1 VHLLS
6 TISRPV
12 QLAVAGLCVWFAL
25 VGLHGGTL
33 GPIGSLLMLAPL
45 VVVPLGLGAIRP
57 QAMWICIGSI
67 PAVAS
72 LVLRAHSDSR
82 SLLAV
87 ALAACWATAT
97 GTVAILVGVQWL
109 VKPVEARFNANY
121 LLQLVALIELFVA
134 AIWLVAAC
142 LRIEL
147 LGFSQTIVL
156 LTAVHFHFAGFGAC
170 SVALVRRR
178 RSTSAGQQR
187 WATTFAVLVLSASPV
202 VAIGHLTVGALELLG
217 GTLLTI
223 GIWGVAAIGWRQ
235 SASETGFL
243 RGLMV
248 VGALAPIVPM
258 LFALQYGLTRVSD
271 VQQISFNTITLIH
284 GGLNAFGFLSAN
296 LLAEQLSKSPN
307 ALHEV

>member
-1 VHLLS
+1 
-6 TISRPV
+6 
-12 QLAVAGLCVWFAL
+12 
-25 VGLHGGTL
+25 
-33 GPIGSLLMLAPL
+33 

-57 QAMWICIGSI
+57 QALWICIASI

-134 AIWLVAAC
+134 AVWLVAAC

-147 LGFSQTIVL
+147 LGFSQAIVL

-202 VAIGHLTVGALELLG
+202 VAIGRLTVGALELLG

-235 SASETGFL
+235 SASETGFI

-248 VGALAPIVPM
+248 SCQRTCWLNSYRTHRRPS
-258 LFALQYGLTRVSD
+258 TKSD
-271 VQQISFNTITLIH
+271 RFS
-284 GGLNAFGFLSAN
+284 G
-296 LLAEQLSKSPN
+296 
-307 ALHEV
+307 